1 MAERCTVEGAV
12 QSLIFQNE
20 DNGYTVLS
28 LLTEDGELVTV
39 VGCIPCAAPGEG
51 MTVTGVWTNHP
62 SYGPQFAAESV
73 ERRMPRTEEEIVSY
87 LSSGILKGIGPAMA
101 QRLADRFG
109 ADTLAVI
116 EEEPERLQT
125 VKGITARRAME
136 LSAAFRELTGLK
148 RVMEF
153 LARYELP
160 VPLAMQLYR
169 AYGADALPRLRE
181 DPYLLTGDAYGVE
194 FSTMDEIAL
203 SMGFDGDSPCRVEA
217 ALTYELSHNL
227 NNGHVFLPRDKLL
240 SAAAQLIS
248 ADTDALETAL
258 DGLLTR
264 GVIVQEQV
272 ANVQACYLLRLYQAE
287 TRVARRLL
295 SLRDAPRQTGKNVD
309 RIITEME
316 RQQGIAYAPHQRQA
330 VTLAA
335 RSVLLL
341 TGGPGTG
348 KTTSTRGIVTLL
360 ERMGL
365 TVLLL
370 APTGRAAK
378 RMSELCSREAQTIHR
393 CLGMTFNELT
403 GEVTFKKNE
412 KDLLEADAVI
422 VDEMSMVDLP
432 LMDALLAAL
441 KPGCRLV
448 MVGDP
453 DQLPSVGPGNVLGD
467 ILRSGSV
474 ASVTLTEVFR
484 QAEQSAI
491 IRNAHAVNRGRSPD
505 LKNKQNDFFFLC
517 RRSPDRLVQ
526 TVVDLCRT
534 RLPENMGIPAGQI
547 QVLSPTRKGE
557 TGTVSL
563 NRALQ
568 AALNPPSP
576 GKRQKAWG
584 DMVFRVGD
592 RVMQTKNNYDVIW
605 QKDSGEA
612 GSGIF
617 NGDVGTVEDIDP
629 SGELVTIRFDDRVSV
644 YTADLLGQLDM
655 AYAMTVHKAQ
665 GSEYRAV
672 VLVSAPAAPSLLVR
686 GVLYTAIT
694 RARELLVMVG
704 DDVIPGQ
711 MAENDRRTRRYSGLR
726 RRLKQGGESHGHE

>member
-1 MAERCTVEGAV
+1 
-12 QSLIFQNE
+12 
-20 DNGYTVLS
+20 
-28 LLTEDGELVTV
+28 
-39 VGCIPCAAPGEG
+39 
-51 MTVTGVWTNHP
+51 
-62 SYGPQFAAESV
+62 
-73 ERRMPRTEEEIVSY
+73 
-87 LSSGILKGIGPAMA
+87 
-101 QRLADRFG
+101 
-109 ADTLAVI
+109 
-116 EEEPERLQT
+116 
-125 VKGITARRAME
+125 
-136 LSAAFRELTGLK
+136 
-148 RVMEF
+148 
-153 LARYELP
+153 
-160 VPLAMQLYR
+160 
-169 AYGADALPRLRE
+169 
-181 DPYLLTGDAYGVE
+181 
-194 FSTMDEIAL
+194 
-203 SMGFDGDSPCRVEA
+203 
-217 ALTYELSHNL
+217 
-227 NNGHVFLPRDKLL
+227 
-240 SAAAQLIS
+240 
-248 ADTDALETAL
+248 
-258 DGLLTR
+258 
-264 GVIVQEQV
+264 
-272 ANVQACYLLRLYQAE
+272 
-287 TRVARRLL
+287 
-295 SLRDAPRQTGKNVD
+295 
-309 RIITEME
+309 
-316 RQQGIAYAPHQRQA
+316 
-330 VTLAA
+330 
-335 RSVLLL
+335 
-341 TGGPGTG
+341 
-348 KTTSTRGIVTLL
+348 
-360 ERMGL
+360 
-365 TVLLL
+365 
-370 APTGRAAK
+370 
-378 RMSELCSREAQTIHR
+378 
-393 CLGMTFNELT
+393 
-403 GEVTFKKNE
+403 
-412 KDLLEADAVI
+412 
-422 VDEMSMVDLP
+422 
-432 LMDALLAAL
+432 MDALLAAL

-592 RVMQTKNNYDVIW
+592 RVMQTRNNYDVIW

>member
-87 LSSGILKGIGPAMA
+87 LSSGILKGIGPATA

-169 AYGADALPRLRE
+169 AYGVDALPRLRE
-181 DPYLLTGDAYGVE
+181 DPYLLTGDAYGVD

-217 ALTYELSHNL
+217 ALTYELSYNL

-316 RQQGIAYAPHQRQA
+316 RQQGIAYA
-330 VTLAA
+330 
-335 RSVLLL
+335 RSGVLLL

-403 GEVTFKKNE
+403 GEVMFKKNE

-491 IRNAHAVNRGRSPD
+491 IRNAHAVNRGQSPD